1 MGVWTLMDSISPS
14 QSGRMA
20 GQSHIRVHLDRPG
33 SHPGP
38 GNPEPLSG
46 PCLWGAKIR
55 MDGLTHSIGEV
66 TKEQLHWWH
75 LWNAWEEPRGR

>member
-46 PCLWGAKIR
+46 PCLWGAKTR
-55 MDGLTHSIGEV
+55 MDGLTHSITPAGG
-66 TKEQLHWWH
+66 
-75 LWNAWEEPRGR
+75 RGAQWKGQRPSY

>member
-14 QSGRMA
+14 QSGQMA
-20 GQSHIRVHLDRPG
+20 GQSHIRMHLDRPG

-55 MDGLTHSIGEV
+55 MDGLTHSITPAGG
-66 TKEQLHWWH
+66 
-75 LWNAWEEPRGR
+75 RGAQWKGQQPSY